1 MPNLLDYGTLLTASG
16 IVGGALLMLL
26 AMQVRHPYPGFLRLV
41 LAMDILAA
49 AFIIGGLRGYAP
61 DSVWILQ
68 VTVLATFGLIDN
80 GLRTFCD
87 LRHRRRL
94 SLLYVPAGIAVQ
106 ILLHLTQ
113 PLYLTIIATSLL
125 LIPIALDIAVQLLS
139 TNPPEGRRFGYRFV
153 ASVALLTCLTSVIR
167 IVAIALSRHE
177 TSPYFSASIGNTI
190 FFLLVLV
197 LVVTMSFGITTLAHE
212 RLVAELKAE
221 HEQRL
226 RVQDQLAEAERA
238 ATVGRTIGGVAH
250 FFNNQMAIIQLA
262 CPLLHEAV
270 NSSKTAL
277 ASLVEEIDK
286 ASKRVSSMTS
296 RLQQYAQS
304 KILRR
309 SSFDPSRLLDEILQE
324 VRAVAGDKVEV
335 VTYSSPTVP
344 AVKLDPELLKEAMLA
359 LTRNAKDA
367 MPAGGKLTISLREE
381 VVDPSHATQLSLSP
395 GTFVLTSVADTG
407 HGMDHETQR
416 HLFEPFFT
424 TKGLGNAEGLGLAS
438 AYGFLRQS
446 GGTIVV
452 SSKPQQG
459 STFDLYLPT
468 ASSATADTM
477 VA

>member
-41 LAMDILAA
+41 FAMDILAA
-49 AFIIGGLRGYAP
+49 AFILGGLKGYAP

-87 LRHRRRL
+87 LPKRRRV
-94 SLLYVPAGIAVQ
+94 SLVYVPAGMALQ
-106 ILLHLTQ
+106 LFLYFTQ

-125 LIPIALDIAVQLLS
+125 LIPIALDIAIRLLS
-139 TNPPEGRRFGYRFV
+139 NDPPEGRRFGYRFV
-153 ASVALLTCLTSVIR
+153 ASVALLTCLTAIVR
-167 IVAIALSRHE
+167 LVAIAMLRHE

-197 LVVTMSFGITTLAHE
+197 LVVSMSFGITTLAHE

-221 HEQRL
+221 HEERIRIQN
-226 RVQDQLAEAERA
+226 QLAEAERA
-238 ATVGRTIGGVAH
+238 AAVGRMVGGVAH

-262 CPLLHEAV
+262 CSLLLDAV
-270 NSSKTAL
+270 SASKTAVT
-277 ASLVEEIDK
+277 SLVEEIDK
-286 ASKRVSSMTS
+286 ASRRASSITS
-296 RLQQYAQS
+296 RLQQFAQS

-309 SSFDPSRLLDEILQE
+309 ASFDPLRLLDEILHE
-324 VRAVAGDKVEV
+324 VRAAAGEQVEV
-335 VTYSSPTVP
+335 VTSSSSKLP
-344 AVKLDPELLKEAMLA
+344 AVDLDPDLLKEAMLV

-367 MPAGGKLTISLREE
+367 MPTGGRLTISLREE
-381 VVDPSHATQLSLSP
+381 VVDVPRAEQLKLSP

-407 HGMDHETQR
+407 HGMDKETQR

-438 AYGFLRQS
+438 AYGFIRQS

-452 SSKPQQG
+452 SSKPEQG
-459 STFDLYLPT
+459 SKFDLYLPT
-468 ASSATADTM
+468 ASSTTQDTM
-477 VA
+477 AA